1 MLPVDFLK
9 ALGVALLVM
18 LLDLACAF
26 VGVTLWSLWTQPPQ
40 PLSPSDPAVIT
51 VATLTTRLCG
61 PLLLA
66 LFVWLFSRRRPDRNA
81 WAFGVAVFVFYMLVD
96 WGMVAFR
103 GMLEP
108 AALLTAALKL
118 AGAMV
123 GAWFAQRGGPTA
135 NG

>member
-51 VATLTTRLCG
+51 VATLTTRL
-61 PLLLA
+61 
-66 LFVWLFSRRRPDRNA
+66 
-81 WAFGVAVFVFYMLVD
+81 
-96 WGMVAFR
+96 
-103 GMLEP
+103 
-108 AALLTAALKL
+108 
-118 AGAMV
+118 
-123 GAWFAQRGGPTA
+123 
-135 NG
+135 